1 MMIILLGWDYLRQGT
16 LVVAARYFH
25 HKEYDKA
32 GRVLMEVFKPEWL
45 SKNRRGYYE
54 FLMGGVC
61 LQKQDFEDAE
71 KHYEIAAQY
80 PLRSVNDHVAA
91 LVHIAN
97 ISIRQGNYDK
107 ADAYLQPVYIGAA
120 NLFFTLLAM
129 TMIDKFGRKTL
140 LLVGAAGMIVFLGL
154 TAYAFSPGGTMGT
167 NVLIYLLCFI
177 SKSRYICCVL
187 IFR

>member
-1 MMIILLGWDYLRQGT
+1 MFTNRTRFFIGFIFFMSLILLSYLRYYEFAAVALMLIILLAWDYIRQGT
-16 LVVAARYFH
+16 LVVAARHFH

-32 GRVLMEVFKPEWL
+32 GRLLSEIFKPEWL
-45 SKNRRGYYE
+45 RKNRRGYYE

-91 LVHIAN
+91 LVHVAN

-107 ADAYLQPVYIGAA
+107 AKAYLE
-120 NLFFTLLAM
+120 LT
-129 TMIDKFGRKTL
+129 DKHKDKINAKMKDVIERLHQELKKHKL
-140 LLVGAAGMIVFLGL
+140 
-154 TAYAFSPGGTMGT
+154 
-167 NVLIYLLCFI
+167 
-177 SKSRYICCVL
+177 
-187 IFR
+187 

>member
-1 MMIILLGWDYLRQGT
+1 MFSNRIRFFIGFIFFMSLILLSYLRMYEFASVALVMIVLLAWDYFKQGT

-32 GRVLMEVFKPEWL
+32 EQSLLEIFKPQWL

-54 FLMGGVC
+54 FLMGGVY
-61 LQKQDFEDAE
+61 LQKQEFEAAE

-91 LVHIAN
+91 LVHVAN

-107 ADAYLQPVYIGAA
+107 AEAYLQ
-120 NLFFTLLAM
+120 
-129 TMIDKFGRKTL
+129 
-140 LLVGAAGMIVFLGL
+140 L
-154 TAYAFSPGGTMGT
+154 TQKNEDSINAKMKD
-167 NVLIYLLCFI
+167 VI
-177 SKSRYICCVL
+177 SRLHQELKKHKQ
-187 IFR
+187 

>member
-1 MMIILLGWDYLRQGT
+1 LYELAAVALMMIVLLGWDYIRQGT

-32 GRVLMEVFKPEWL
+32 ERLLQEILKPDWL
-45 SKNRRGYYE
+45 RKNRRGYYE

-91 LVHIAN
+91 LVHVAN
-97 ISIRQGNYDK
+97 ISIRQGNFDK
-107 ADAYLQPVYIGAA
+107 AEAYLQ
-120 NLFFTLLAM
+120 LTEKQQ
-129 TMIDKFGRKTL
+129 DKINAKMKDVINRLHLELK
-140 LLVGAAGMIVFLGL
+140 
-154 TAYAFSPGGTMGT
+154 
-167 NVLIYLLCFI
+167 
-177 SKSRYICCVL
+177 KHKR
-187 IFR
+187 

>member
-1 MMIILLGWDYLRQGT
+1 MFTNNTRLFICTIFFLSLVLLVYLRLYEVGALALMFIVLLAWDYIRQGT
-16 LVVAARYFH
+16 LVVAAKYFH

-32 GRVLMEVFKPEWL
+32 NQVLMEIFKPEWL

-91 LVHIAN
+91 LVHVAN
-97 ISIRQGNYDK
+97 ISIRQGNYEK
-107 ADAYLQPVYIGAA
+107 AAAYLQ
-120 NLFFTLLAM
+120 
-129 TMIDKFGRKTL
+129 
-140 LLVGAAGMIVFLGL
+140 L
-154 TAYAFSPGGTMGT
+154 TEKHEEKINAKMKDVI
-167 NVLIYLLCFI
+167 NRLHQEL
-177 SKSRYICCVL
+177 KKHKK
-187 IFR
+187 